1 MSKRLKTLIFISSF
15 FVVAL
20 ILGVVLIGLIG
31 NISTIQVNDF
41 RIYESTNV
49 FSASSGVEQ
58 VDVYLSNS
66 KLSKKQSIL
75 SDYTA
80 ENYVLSVDNSEVCSV
95 SKENGANILTA
106 KAVGSTFVRVKDKVL
121 SAQNSYTETEVK
133 VVQINVYAEM
143 TTITLNLLSSEIN
156 RLPFVLKTQAN
167 SGGISIAFASSDPTV
182 AKMVSEDGNFFVE
195 YYKAG
200 VATLSIYCVDNP
212 SLKDTVIVNVVDKEP
227 DDLYFVDESGTK
239 IDRKTM
245 YADGSYYTINYE
257 LLFGSKRASEIGGI
271 NGENIRVLDTGIK
284 SLTLIDYKTEY
295 IGTNGEA
302 RYRYAI
308 DSETT
313 KTYAVAPFDNSDAET
328 GAGVVLDK
336 ANRCLKLK
344 KTYRP
349 EDNITGTGDEEKQ
362 LKDVFV
368 IVTLQTYTNID
379 GVEVITGTYQ
389 IPVYIY
395 RKIVIDIEVE
405 VAGRPQ
411 DFKDAS
417 KHVVN
422 YHESDKV
429 WGNLSWKGKTIK
441 SVENLYMTEADN
453 NVVRTLYIKVYRV
466 YNNGEREQINSSN
479 SGFNTVNSSSSG
491 DNLESRMYTAPDMSF
506 TAIKIE
512 KCGVSKGSK
521 ETILTIVDSGLTFE
535 LKVTFDTIDNI
546 NKGIDLKED
555 ETGYKQEGTYVYNQE
570 RKTYEFT
577 YFDERM
583 RSDLEYTNSVGNIIA
598 IRKDNT

>member
-31 NISTIQVNDF
+31 NISTVQVNDF
-41 RIYESTNV
+41 RIFESTNV

-58 VDVYLSNS
+58 IDIYLSNS
-66 KLSKKQSIL
+66 KLSKTQSIL
-75 SDYTA
+75 SDYAA
-80 ENYVLSVDNSEVCSV
+80 ENYVLSVDDTEICSV
-95 SKENGANILTA
+95 AKENGANMLTA

-121 SAQNSYTETEVK
+121 SAQNFYTETEVK
-133 VVQINVYAEM
+133 VVQVNVYAEM
-143 TTITLNLLSSEIN
+143 TTVTLNLLSSETN

-167 SGGISIAFASSDPTV
+167 SGGINIAFASSDPTV

-227 DDLYFVDESGTK
+227 DDLYFVNDSGEK
-239 IDRKTM
+239 IETKTM

-257 LLFGSKRASEIGGI
+257 LLFGSKRASQIGGI

-284 SLTLIDYKTEY
+284 SLTLIDFKTSY
-295 IGTNGEA
+295 VGTNGEA
-302 RYRYAI
+302 KYEYMAEGI
-308 DSETT
+308 T
-313 KTYAVAPFDNSDAET
+313 KRYAVAPFDDDDAVT

-336 ANRCLKLK
+336 ANRCIKLK

-349 EDNITGTGDEEKQ
+349 EDNVTGTGNEEKQ
-362 LKDVFV
+362 LKDVMV

-379 GVEVITGTYQ
+379 GVEVVTGTYQ

-411 DFKDAS
+411 DFKDDT
-417 KHVVN
+417 KYVVN

-441 SVENLYMTEADN
+441 AVGNLYMTEAN
-453 NVVRTLYIKVYRV
+453 NNAVRTLYIKVYRV
-466 YNNGEREQINSSN
+466 YNNGEREQISSSN

-512 KCGVSKGSK
+512 KCEVSNGST

-535 LKVTFDTIDNI
+535 LKVTFDTVDNI
-546 NKGIDLKED
+546 NKGVGLAEG
-555 ETGYKQEGTYVYNQE
+555 ETGYKKEGTYVYNQE
-570 RKTYEFT
+570 RERYEFT
-577 YFDERM
+577 YFDERL
-583 RSDLEYTNSVGNIIA
+583 RSDLEYTDSLGNIIS
-598 IRKDNT
+598 IRKDNA